1 MYPIHSLIFQ
11 CMVVDVVAWSRND
24 LILFSLS
31 IQNSFDSV
39 HQPCCCTKINQFFA
53 IQKVH
58 FINLLSVA
66 VYNLASVDSSL
77 LDVALQ
83 KDSTQ
88 ASQTFCCQVANLQK
102 QCFKSNLGTPKVLTT

>member
-1 MYPIHSLIFQ
+1 M
-11 CMVVDVVAWSRND
+11 
-24 LILFSLS
+24 
-31 IQNSFDSV
+31 
-39 HQPCCCTKINQFFA
+39 NQLFA
-53 IQKVH
+53 IEKVH

-88 ASQTFCCQVANLQK
+88 ASVTLYLV
-102 QCFKSNLGTPKVLTT
+102 